1 MLSLNRL
8 VRSVTS
14 LRGGVLVLGLVSWLA
29 PGRAVAQDLDA
40 LQDRL
45 AIAEQLAQYS
55 YRWDSKNS
63 EGFANLFTAD
73 GAMGRGRDGTLVTG
87 SRVVG
92 RQAILEYART
102 SHQGRLA
109 DRQTRHHFSALVFLE
124 LTADSAVTENMAL
137 ITHQVAGDSAAF
149 ISASGIYR
157 NTWKKTPQGWKIAER
172 ILFNDR
178 FVGP

>member
-29 PGRAVAQDLDA
+29 PGRAVAQDLYA

-137 ITHQVAGDSAAF
+137 ITHQTAADSGPV
-149 ISASGIYR
+149 IQSSGIYR
-157 NTWKKTPQGWKIAER
+157 ITWVKQSDGWEMAKR
-172 ILFNDR
+172 MLFTDS
-178 FVGP
+178 FTSP

>member
-1 MLSLNRL
+1 M
-8 VRSVTS
+8 
-14 LRGGVLVLGLVSWLA
+14 
-29 PGRAVAQDLDA
+29 
-40 LQDRL
+40 
-45 AIAEQLAQYS
+45 
-55 YRWDSKNS
+55 
-63 EGFANLFTAD
+63 TAD

-137 ITHQVAGDSAAF
+137 ITHQPIGQSAAH
-149 ISASGIYR
+149 ITASGIYR
-157 NTWKKTPQGWKIAER
+157 NIWRKTAGGWRIAAR
-172 ILFNDR
+172 VLFNDR
-178 FVGP
+178 MTPC